1 MRSCP
6 ELAQQ
11 GSAAAQGL
19 HDDERVVG
27 RQGVSEIEDLAA
39 RREEAD
45 VSPQPALLV
54 DDAEAQAGIAA
65 VEIGQYGRQRCAL
78 RLDLACAGIGTQ
90 RGRDQHLHVDRA
102 PGTPISTAKISGR
115 WRAMQCHDAPSSALV
130 HSSPLVVP
138 K

>member
-45 VSPQPALLV
+45 VSPQPALFV
-54 DDAEAQAGIAA
+54 DDAKADAGIAG
-65 VEIGQYGRQRCAL
+65 VEIDQNSRQRLTLC
-78 RLDLACAGIGTQ
+78 LDFARAGVGQQ
-90 RGRDQHLHVDRA
+90 RGRDQDLHVDHA
-102 PGTPISTAKISGR
+102 AGTPISTVKISGR
-115 WRAMQCHDAPSSALV
+115 
-130 HSSPLVVP
+130 
-138 K
+138 